1 MTADTSVKM
10 KEIDSDEL
18 PEVLDFRLQQA
29 CHHLGTIHYRLAC
42 HECKLG
48 RLELA
53 ESHLKQTF
61 EIENRFRMEAFD
73 DPHLKPLWDSL
84 ARG

>member
-29 CHHLGTIHYRLAC
+29 RSHLGTIHYHLAC
-42 HECKLG
+42 YECQLG
-48 RLELA
+48 HLELA
-53 ESHLKQTF
+53 EADLKQTF
-61 EIENRFRMEAFD
+61 EIENRFRVEAFD

-84 ARG
+84 TRR

>member
-1 MTADTSVKM
+1 
-10 KEIDSDEL
+10 
-18 PEVLDFRLQQA
+18 
-29 CHHLGTIHYRLAC
+29 
-42 HECKLG
+42 LG